1 MTTKAPQDTGIGE
14 VDAEKQ
20 ERDDGG
26 SWRRTQELLM
36 GKYSCLKHQGFGM
49 EGAKQGRGSRSRSRS
64 RGQSNPATQCNV
76 M

>member
-36 GKYSCLKHQGFGM
+36 GKYPVQNTRALEWKEQSRD
-49 EGAKQGRGSRSRSRS
+49 EGVGVGV
-64 RGQSNPATQCNV
+64 GVGGNPIQQRNA

>member
-26 SWRRTQELLM
+26 AGAARRN
-36 GKYSCLKHQGFGM
+36 Y
-49 EGAKQGRGSRSRSRS
+49 
-64 RGQSNPATQCNV
+64 
-76 M
+76 